1 MPYEIFI
8 ESRYSSNNNAKK
20 KKEQE
25 KTVYRVLLFLSLFC
39 QITTKGLHYL
49 KDMTED
55 AWAGAT
61 SHEK

>member
-1 MPYEIFI
+1 MPG
-8 ESRYSSNNNAKK
+8 N
-20 KKEQE
+20 
-25 KTVYRVLLFLSLFC
+25 RVLLFLLLFC

-49 KDMTED
+49 KDKTED

>member
-1 MPYEIFI
+1 MRLLLSQDFLVII
-8 ESRYSSNNNAKK
+8 IIKN
-20 KKEQE
+20 KEQE
-25 KTVYRVLLFLSLFC
+25 MPGNGVLLFLLLFC

-49 KDMTED
+49 KDKTEG